1 MEQTGKAVHI
11 VVISVTK
18 EGFQQT
24 LLERKIPL
32 VTIKSIAM
40 SSLRD
45 DWIVSNYFMPTA
57 LVNDTLFRF

>member
-1 MEQTGKAVHI
+1 MEQTGKAVYF
-11 VVISVTK
+11 VVSNLTK
-18 EGFQQT
+18 EGLKQT

-45 DWIVSNYFMPTA
+45 DWIVSDYFMPTA
-57 LVNDTLFRF
+57 LVNDTLFRS

>member
-1 MEQTGKAVHI
+1 VNNL
-11 VVISVTK
+11 TK
-18 EGFQQT
+18 EGLKQT

-45 DWIVSNYFMPTA
+45 DWIVSDYFMPTA
-57 LVNDTLFRF
+57 LVDDPLFRF